1 MGAQK
6 WIFPTVFLAFLA
18 AVLVQRHCVQAMIE
32 AQDIIFTNIT
42 SPSIYNKRVRPSY
55 AIGVPV
61 VVNTS
66 IDLYSMAS
74 TNDLHTEYTAN
85 LRLRLTW
92 YDQRLIYDA
101 DSLQPDS
108 RIQGDHWHAE
118 RLWLPSV
125 EVTNTIS
132 YGPAAGHLESSTAPG
147 STSVLVIVLPDGTV
161 HLIRK
166 LNPKLTCEMEFHK
179 YPLDKQRCSL
189 KIESSTLSTSNMVLN
204 WDPEESLQFSDNFA
218 VTGFQMLDFNCS
230 SHVSNFGKI
239 GNFSMIM
246 CEFTLKRDFG
256 PFLLEIYIPGITFV
270 ITSWF
275 SLWIDIPAAPARVTL
290 AMTTFLT
297 LVTGGKSIREK
308 LPKVPYVHALDVW
321 YLACTAFVFFILL
334 EYAMVNYIYHKDNR
348 RRQGGMRRIESQ
360 ASLASAG
367 GSVNGSTYINVISA
381 LEQAQHQH
389 GGLTPGQSAKG
400 QCAVQIKYK
409 KNNNGNYNKTGGPTV
424 LRLTDLEPHSLPDL
438 PDTPPRS
445 PMSVRSFA
453 GDEPPFV
460 CTLITPLTPRDIAN
474 GIDRHCRYIFPLA
487 FIVFN
492 AIYWSMLTSS

>member
-1 MGAQK
+1 M
-6 WIFPTVFLAFLA
+6 
-18 AVLVQRHCVQAMIE
+18 
-32 AQDIIFTNIT
+32 T
-42 SPSIYNKRVRPSY
+42 SPDCGPDSDDVAAYIRGPSGTADCPKGGRIINSSPLRRLEDACTSRGNIARRLRLLLGSESENGSAKVDLPDGLPSILGRGSRSK
-55 AIGVPV
+55 
-61 VVNTS
+61 
-66 IDLYSMAS
+66 
-74 TNDLHTEYTAN
+74 EYTAN

-118 RLWLPSV
+118 RLWLP
-125 EVTNTIS
+125 
-132 YGPAAGHLESSTAPG
+132 
-147 STSVLVIVLPDGTV
+147 
-161 HLIRK
+161 
-166 LNPKLTCEMEFHK
+166 
-179 YPLDKQRCSL
+179 
-189 KIESSTLSTSNMVLN
+189 STLSTSNMVLN

>member
-1 MGAQK
+1 MGSHK
-6 WIFPTVFLAFLA
+6 CLFSTFFLAFFA
-18 AVLVQRHCVQAMIE
+18 VVLVQRHSVKAMIE

-42 SPSIYNKRVRPSY
+42 SPSIYNKRVRPAY

-66 IDLYSMAS
+66 IVLYSLAS

-92 YDQRLIYDA
+92 YDQRLVYDA
-101 DSLQPDS
+101 ESLQPDS
-108 RIQGDHWHAE
+108 RIQGDLWHAE
-118 RLWLPSV
+118 QLWRPSI
-125 EVTNTIS
+125 EVTNTIT

-147 STSVLVIVLPDGTV
+147 AGSVLVIVMPDGTV
-161 HLIRK
+161 HLSRK

-189 KIESSTLSTSNMVLN
+189 IIQSSTLSTSNMVLN
-204 WDPEESLQFSDNFA
+204 WDLEESLQFNDNFA

-230 SHVSNFGKI
+230 SHVSDYGKI

-367 GSVNGSTYINVISA
+367 GSMNGSTYINVINA
-381 LEQAQHQH
+381 LEQAQQH
-389 GGLTPGQSAKG
+389 GALTPSQNGKG

-409 KNNNGNYNKTGGPTV
+409 KNNNGKIGGPNV
-424 LRLTDLEPHSLPDL
+424 LRLSDLEPHTLTDL
-438 PDTPPRS
+438 PDSPPRS
-445 PMSVRSFA
+445 PMSVRSFG

-487 FIVFN
+487 FIIFN
-492 AIYWSMLTSS
+492 AVYWSVLTSS